1 MRLQIK
7 NLSYSYDNGN
17 AIENVSLDVKRGEFV
32 GVIGPNGGG
41 KSTLLKNVYRA
52 LTPDSGEIL
61 LDGENVFAMPYRKTA
76 QKMAV
81 VGQENDV
88 PFDFTVEEMV
98 AMGRSPRKKLFD
110 SDTIEDR
117 EMVHHALVHLGM
129 ENMAKRS
136 YLNLSGGEKQR
147 VLLARAVAQECDFFV
162 LDEPTNH
169 LDISYQLEIFD
180 FIKRLD
186 ITVLAAI
193 HDLNMAALYCDRIY
207 VLKDGKIMLSG
218 TPEEVFTPKNIFDI
232 FGVYSSVAKNPEN
245 GKLTISYFSGH
256 SKKGIH

>member
-7 NLSYSYDNGN
+7 NLFYSYDDGN

-32 GVIGPNGGG
+32 GIIGPNGGG

-98 AMGRSPRKKLFD
+98 AMGRSPRKRLFD
-110 SDTIEDR
+110 SDTVEDR

-207 VLKDGKIMLSG
+207 VLKNGKITLSG
-218 TPEEVFTPKNIFDI
+218 TPEEVFTAENIFDI

-256 SKKGIH
+256 SRKGI

>member
-88 PFDFTVEEMV
+88 PFDF
-98 AMGRSPRKKLFD
+98 
-110 SDTIEDR
+110 
-117 EMVHHALVHLGM
+117 
-129 ENMAKRS
+129 
-136 YLNLSGGEKQR
+136 
-147 VLLARAVAQECDFFV
+147 
-162 LDEPTNH
+162 
-169 LDISYQLEIFD
+169 
-180 FIKRLD
+180 
-186 ITVLAAI
+186 
-193 HDLNMAALYCDRIY
+193 
-207 VLKDGKIMLSG
+207 
-218 TPEEVFTPKNIFDI
+218 NI
-232 FGVYSSVAKNPEN
+232 SSVMYKRPYPVASFLAKDPP
-245 GKLTISYFSGH
+245 
-256 SKKGIH
+256 

>member
-52 LTPDSGEIL
+52 LTPVSGEIL

-218 TPEEVFTPKNIFDI
+218 IPEEVFTPKNIFDI
-232 FGVYSSVAKNPEN
+232 FGVYSSVAKNSEN